1 MPKSSGIQNE
11 VASGN
16 ASCLRISVSLIGRFL
31 YLYCTMFSSEIRS
44 VHFAGIGGTAM
55 ASAAAA
61 MQDNSSTS
69 PGRTSHV
76 IF

>member
-1 MPKSSGIQNE
+1 
-11 VASGN
+11 
-16 ASCLRISVSLIGRFL
+16 
-31 YLYCTMFSSEIRS
+31 MFSSEIRS